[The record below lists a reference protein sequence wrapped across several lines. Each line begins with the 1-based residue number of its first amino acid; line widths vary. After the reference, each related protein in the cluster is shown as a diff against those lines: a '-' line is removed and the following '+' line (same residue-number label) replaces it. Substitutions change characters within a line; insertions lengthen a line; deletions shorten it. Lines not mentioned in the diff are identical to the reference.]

1 MKHKALLKG
10 MLAAFLVTAA
20 VSGTAGKMPVLAAED
35 TQGEIQA
42 YQAEEAQETFDSLVN
57 HNGGLSNVH
66 FLPENEKTVQASVQS
81 EDWKTQL
88 TQKMTAAFES
98 GETVI
103 DVSELMLDT
112 NNSELNTCISQFL
125 NENPQYF
132 YVRYVYK
139 NEKMRD
145 DNGYYTKIKSMKV
158 WYNADYMDSDGK
170 LDMQRIREKK
180 AEVENGIKN
189 ALTAV
194 SSDMSDIEKALAL
207 HDWVVRECD
216 YDFENYE
223 NNTIPAESYSYV
235 GVFANGQA
243 VCQGYAE
250 AMSVLFQKVG
260 IESYV
265 VTSSSMNHA
274 WNIALLDGEY
284 YHIDATWDDPYF
296 SGNEYEDNI
305 NEGYVRHVYFVRSDK
320 EMTTEYNHNGWT
332 ADNLPVCTSENS
344 YKNYIFR
351 EDNPRAIQKAFSYAD
366 GRWYYFGWYDGI
378 GGEILSSTADGKN
391 LKTVYTEKYLS
402 GLFVNDGTIYAYNR
416 NYVFSVSVDTVKN
429 AKDGETVALSTV
441 YDLTQEHPDY
451 SIQEFCIKKG
461 VLIMNTAKAE
471 NGYQFEHIRIDLY
484 ENKASKRV
492 AVSPA
497 KKTYEVGEALDTA
510 GAIVYDDYGNGII
523 RMKNSKKITVTGYN
537 ANTVGKQTLQILYDG
552 QNVGSYNVNVQVGL
566 TGISLSA
573 VNAFVKEGDTMQLTV
588 TYNPSN
594 TTVDKTVTWT
604 SSNPSVATVNA
615 DGVITGIKYGTATI
629 TAKVGTYTAE
639 CRISVTEA
647 EHNYVGRV
655 VKEATCTEYG
665 QIRYTC
671 SNCGTYYTTT
681 ISPLGHEFGEWYTK
695 STATCNRAGVKAR
708 MCNRCTVEET
718 QEIPQKPHIPVA
730 LADREATCIQAGY
743 VGGTACQEC
752 GAILEQPKVI
762 EALGHIGGMADCS
775 HLAVCSRCGQ
785 PYGGYAENVHNHTTM
800 INVKEAAYEQNGYT
814 GDKICQDCGT
824 VLSYGQTIPAL
835 KKEDNTPDTTSG
847 WREVDGVTYWYEN
860 GVRQGYDPENP
871 AYRGKE
877 IYDPSSKAWYW
888 LDNAQQGAVAK
899 DKDVY
904 QESYAGQY
912 ADRADGTGKW
922 VRYDENGYMIKGE
935 DYRYGGWYRFDE
947 TTGAMVKGWYTTDS
961 GAVYYYNAGNGQME
975 HGFVTIDNTQ
985 YLFDETTGVLV
996 DGKWYMTDGNEY
1008 WYEGGIRQ
1016 GTEGRGKEIYDDVSK
1031 AWYWLDAVDGGKK
1044 AVSKDVYQESYA
1056 GQFADRADGTGKW
1069 VRYDEN
1075 GHMIKGFDVR
1085 NGNEVYYFDE
1095 QTGAMA
1101 KGTVVIKGV
1110 EYYFNPVTGI
1120 CERSTIL

>member
-42 YQAEEAQETFDSLVN
+42 YQADEAQETFDSLVN

-132 YVRYVYK
+132 YVNYVYPY
-139 NEKMRD
+139 EKMKD
-145 DNGYYTKIKSMKV
+145 DNGYYTKIKSMQV
-158 WYNADYMDSDGK
+158 RYNATYRDSNGK
-170 LDMQRIREKK
+170 LDMQRIHEKK

-378 GGEILSSTADGKN
+378 GGEILSSTVDGKN

-451 SIQEFCIKKG
+451 SIQEFCIKK
-461 VLIMNTAKAE
+461 
-471 NGYQFEHIRIDLY
+471 
-484 ENKASKRV
+484 
-492 AVSPA
+492 
-497 KKTYEVGEALDTA
+497 
-510 GAIVYDDYGNGII
+510 
-523 RMKNSKKITVTGYN
+523 
-537 ANTVGKQTLQILYDG
+537 
-552 QNVGSYNVNVQVGL
+552 
-566 TGISLSA
+566 
-573 VNAFVKEGDTMQLTV
+573 AF
-588 TYNPSN
+588 
-594 TTVDKTVTWT
+594 
-604 SSNPSVATVNA
+604 
-615 DGVITGIKYGTATI
+615 
-629 TAKVGTYTAE
+629 
-639 CRISVTEA
+639 
-647 EHNYVGRV
+647 
-655 VKEATCTEYG
+655 
-665 QIRYTC
+665 
-671 SNCGTYYTTT
+671 
-681 ISPLGHEFGEWYTK
+681 
-695 STATCNRAGVKAR
+695 
-708 MCNRCTVEET
+708 
-718 QEIPQKPHIPVA
+718 
-730 LADREATCIQAGY
+730 
-743 VGGTACQEC
+743 
-752 GAILEQPKVI
+752 
-762 EALGHIGGMADCS
+762 
-775 HLAVCSRCGQ
+775 
-785 PYGGYAENVHNHTTM
+785 
-800 INVKEAAYEQNGYT
+800 
-814 GDKICQDCGT
+814 
-824 VLSYGQTIPAL
+824 
-835 KKEDNTPDTTSG
+835 
-847 WREVDGVTYWYEN
+847 
-860 GVRQGYDPENP
+860 
-871 AYRGKE
+871 
-877 IYDPSSKAWYW
+877 
-888 LDNAQQGAVAK
+888 
-899 DKDVY
+899 
-904 QESYAGQY
+904 
-912 ADRADGTGKW
+912 
-922 VRYDENGYMIKGE
+922 
-935 DYRYGGWYRFDE
+935 
-947 TTGAMVKGWYTTDS
+947 
-961 GAVYYYNAGNGQME
+961 
-975 HGFVTIDNTQ
+975 
-985 YLFDETTGVLV
+985 
-996 DGKWYMTDGNEY
+996 
-1008 WYEGGIRQ
+1008 
-1016 GTEGRGKEIYDDVSK
+1016 
-1031 AWYWLDAVDGGKK
+1031 
-1044 AVSKDVYQESYA
+1044 
-1056 GQFADRADGTGKW
+1056 
-1069 VRYDEN
+1069 
-1075 GHMIKGFDVR
+1075 
-1085 NGNEVYYFDE
+1085 
-1095 QTGAMA
+1095 
-1101 KGTVVIKGV
+1101 
-1110 EYYFNPVTGI
+1110 
-1120 CERSTIL
+1120 